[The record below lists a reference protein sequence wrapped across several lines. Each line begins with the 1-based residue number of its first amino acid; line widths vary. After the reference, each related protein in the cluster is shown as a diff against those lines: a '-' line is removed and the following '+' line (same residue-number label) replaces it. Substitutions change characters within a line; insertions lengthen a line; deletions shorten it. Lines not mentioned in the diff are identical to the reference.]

1 MRDPE
6 ILDVTIDGRVLGPE
20 PVPLS
25 TRLLGAA
32 ILAAVAAGAIGL
44 AFLALWLALILI
56 PLAIAAAGVAW
67 LAFRWKLWRQQR
79 G

>member
-1 MRDPE
+1 MSDPD

-20 PVPLS
+20 PVPLP
-25 TRLLGAA
+25 TRLFRAA
-32 ILAAVAAGAIGL
+32 ILAAVVAGAIGL

-67 LAFRWKLWRQQR
+67 LAWRWRLWQQR

>member
-1 MRDPE
+1 MKDPKLLE
-6 ILDVTIDGRVLGPE
+6 MSIDGRVLGPE

-25 TRLLGAA
+25 TRLLTAA
-32 ILAAVAAGAIGL
+32 ILAAVVAGAIGL

-56 PLAIAAAGVAW
+56 PVAIVAAGAAW
-67 LAFRWKLWRQQR
+67 LLWRWRVWQQR